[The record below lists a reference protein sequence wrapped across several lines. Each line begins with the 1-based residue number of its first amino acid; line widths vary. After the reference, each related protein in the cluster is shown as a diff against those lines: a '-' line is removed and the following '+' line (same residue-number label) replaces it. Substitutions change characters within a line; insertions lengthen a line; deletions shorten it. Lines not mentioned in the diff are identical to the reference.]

1 MNQNQTESNTAN
13 AHAAMGL
20 CFALLVIMF
29 MCFRAYERRPDKD
42 PDKRPVEVRMEEF
55 YGISFE
61 VLEES
66 RVHNAYTFWEL
77 RSSDGIECSVVQCR
91 ESYGGVT
98 IVRCYDTY
106 CAERS
111 LCSDAGRALD
121 AAGGVHISLHS
132 LLYKGG
138 MGRDL
143 PAYEWMVQL
152 QNNADKAAV
161 YALID
166 EAIAAAEMTADDIY
180 RSEYWRS
187 LPPVFAVYDEPGKKT
202 VVTLKDRVFY
212 AQ

>member
-1 MNQNQTESNTAN
+1 MSRNEQQSGSDTAN
-13 AHAAMGL
+13 VAAAMGL
-20 CFALLVIMF
+20 CFMIVVLMF
-29 MCFRAYERRPDKD
+29 VGFRAYERRPDKD

-55 YGISFE
+55 YGVSFE

-98 IVRCYDTY
+98 TVRCYDTY

-111 LCSDAGRALD
+111 PRSDAARALD
-121 AAGGVHISLHS
+121 ASDGVHISLHS

-143 PAYEWMVQL
+143 PAYEWLVQL
-152 QNNADKAAV
+152 QDGADEAAV

-187 LPPVFAVYDEPGKKT
+187 LPPVFVVYDEPGKHT
-202 VVTLKDRVFY
+202 VVTLKDR
-212 AQ
+212 ALL